1 MHASFLAAYLGSDSS
16 VASALS
22 RLASPLRH
30 VDVVDYQRL
39 RLGRA
44 AQILIV
50 DCRQRQ
56 RDEHKPAELS
66 SELLQLALVSENSLH
81 RDEIFASGYSD
92 FLLWPLIQ
100 QEVLGRLAGC
110 VAEIE
115 RRSAGLFFSAD
126 PLVQKSC
133 DLLAKR
139 VNRQTAL
146 SELARLVGTN
156 RTTLVNRFEASFG
169 CGPITWL
176 RHFRMAEAAR
186 RLRSGDESVAKIAE
200 TLGYENSNNFST
212 AFKAIHGLP
221 PLSYRKIAFR
231 REKPV

>member
-1 MHASFLAAYLGSDSS
+1 M
-16 VASALS
+16 ASALS
-22 RLASPLRH
+22 RLASPLQH

-50 DCRQRQ
+50 DCRQHQ

-81 RDEIFASGYSD
+81 REAIFASGYSD
-92 FLLWPLIQ
+92 YLLWPLIE
-100 QEVLGRLAGC
+100 QEVLRRLAGC

-126 PLVQKSC
+126 PLVQKAC
-133 DLLAKR
+133 DLLAQR

-186 RLRSGDESVAKIAE
+186 LLRSGKQSVAKIAE

>member
-1 MHASFLAAYLGSDSS
+1 VHASFLAAYLGSDSS
-16 VASALS
+16 VASTLS
-22 RLASPLRH
+22 RLASSLQH
-30 VDVVDYQRL
+30 VEIVDHQRL

-56 RDEHKPAELS
+56 QDEHKPELS

-100 QEVLGRLAGC
+100 QEVLRRLAGC

>member
-22 RLASPLRH
+22 RLASPLQH

-56 RDEHKPAELS
+56 QDEHKPELS

-81 RDEIFASGYSD
+81 REAIFTSGYSD
-92 FLLWPLIQ
+92 YLLWPLIE
-100 QEVLGRLAGC
+100 QEVLRRLAGC

-126 PLVQKSC
+126 PLVQKAC
-133 DLLAKR
+133 DLLAQR

-186 RLRSGDESVAKIAE
+186 RLRNGNESVGKIAE
-200 TLGYENSNNFST
+200 SLGYENSNNFST

>member
-1 MHASFLAAYLGSDSS
+1 MART
-16 VASALS
+16 LS
-22 RLASPLRH
+22 RLARPLRH
-30 VDVVDYQRL
+30 VEVVDHQRL

-50 DCRQRQ
+50 DCRHRE
-56 RDEHKPAELS
+56 EHEPAELS
-66 SELLQLALVSENSLH
+66 SELLQLALVPETSLN
-81 RDEIFASGYSD
+81 REAIFASGYSD
-92 FLLWPLIQ
+92 YLLWPLID
-100 QEVLGRLAGC
+100 QEVLSRLAGC

-133 DLLAKR
+133 NLLAQR

-186 RLRSGDESVAKIAE
+186 RLRNGNERVGKIAE

-212 AFKAIHGLP
+212 AFKAIHGVS

>member
-1 MHASFLAAYLGSDSS
+1 VHASFLAAYLGSDSV
-16 VASALS
+16 VARTLS
-22 RLASPLRH
+22 RLARPLRH
-30 VDVVDYQRL
+30 VEVVDHQRL

-50 DCRQRQ
+50 DCRLRQ
-56 RDEHKPAELS
+56 RDEYKSTELS
-66 SELLQLALVSENSLH
+66 SALLQLALVSENSLH
-81 RDEIFASGYSD
+81 REAIFASGYSD
-92 FLLWPLIQ
+92 YLLWPLID
-100 QEVLGRLAGC
+100 QEVLRRLAGC

-133 DLLAKR
+133 DLLAQR
-139 VNRQTAL
+139 VDRQTTL
-146 SELARLVGTN
+146 SDLARLVGTN

-186 RLRSGDESVAKIAE
+186 RLRSGNESVAKIAE